1 MMAAGLLYGI
11 LCKALILLCSF
22 HLPSSL
28 TSLFLVS
35 ALFLLAKQ
43 PQRNCKDI
51 CRGIVK
57 VQRTPEVLGEE
68 KISWRREQSNI
79 LLHEL
84 VFTLNTLKAHE
95 KMAPGTG
102 QIDCFMGGMARS
114 MVSISLSSWKGSA
127 CQPQKDA

>member
-1 MMAAGLLYGI
+1 MASGLLYGI
-11 LCKALILLCSF
+11 LCKAPILLCSF

-68 KISWRREQSNI
+68 KISWLEEQSNF

-84 VFTLNTLKAHE
+84 VFTLNTE
-95 KMAPGTG
+95 ST
-102 QIDCFMGGMARS
+102 
-114 MVSISLSSWKGSA
+114 
-127 CQPQKDA
+127 